1 MLGPEQA
8 HKKARADLS
17 VLLHIC
23 CAPTMLF
30 LGGLDVTLAVRP
42 ARFQR
47 RTLRQQGREGGFS
60 FSDVSTGIGEMETQ
74 LANLF
79 SALSSASILR
89 FRMKSRSLALRQLD
103 LDKPGGLANQ
113 PATANTGRITSR
125 SRPGPRN
132 DSPRL

>member
-47 RTLRQQGREGGFS
+47 RTLRQQGRKGGFS
-60 FSDVSTGIGEMETQ
+60 LSDVSTGIGELETQ

-79 SALSSASILR
+79 ERLECGVN
-89 FRMKSRSLALRQLD
+89 LALQGEEPLSRIAPVGARQTRR
-103 LDKPGGLANQ
+103 ARQ
-113 PATANTGRITSR
+113 PASHSEHGADHQPEST
-125 SRPGPRN
+125 RPKK
-132 DSPRL
+132 